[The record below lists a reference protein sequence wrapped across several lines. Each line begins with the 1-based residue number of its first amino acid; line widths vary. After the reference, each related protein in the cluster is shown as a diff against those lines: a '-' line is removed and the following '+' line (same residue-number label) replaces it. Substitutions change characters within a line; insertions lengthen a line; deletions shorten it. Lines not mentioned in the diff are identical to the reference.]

1 MGEEKLFKGRN
12 GDFILTDTAV
22 IIKRKLKGFI
32 WGGGYLRGEKTIP
45 YSSIIAVQLKK
56 AGILVGY
63 LQLTLKGGSEAKAG
77 WSESIKD
84 ENTITFDPN
93 GNKNFEEA
101 KRLIEGRIAREG
113 SVCVAS
119 GADELAKLANLKE
132 KKIITEEEFN
142 AKKKQILGL

>member
-63 LQLTLKGGSEAKAG
+63 LQLTLKGGSEAKQVGRSLLKMKTPLLLIPTA
-77 WSESIKD
+77 IK
-84 ENTITFDPN
+84 IL
-93 GNKNFEEA
+93 
-101 KRLIEGRIAREG
+101 KRQKG
-113 SVCVAS
+113 S
-119 GADELAKLANLKE
+119 LKD
-132 KKIITEEEFN
+132 
-142 AKKKQILGL
+142 G